1 MNKSDCI
8 VKQTCQECGEVYL
21 ANLTAVILQYGMGLQ
36 NCDEHD
42 NSKRKGDE

>member
-21 ANLTAVILQYGMGLQ
+21 ANLTAVMLQYGMGLQ
-36 NCDEHD
+36 NCDEH
-42 NSKRKGDE
+42 NRKEKERK